1 MIDTWWFPP
10 KMFGCCEKSQQKAG
24 TKGFGS
30 MVPPKLATE
39 VAHLYN
45 TEMKYL
51 DTVLLVTAKFPAK
64 STFL

>member
-1 MIDTWWFPP
+1 KT
-10 KMFGCCEKSQQKAG
+10 G

-30 MVPPKLATE
+30 AVPPKLATE
-39 VAHLYN
+39 VAHLYS